1 MFPMTDINI
10 LIRAIKSRD
19 VPVLDIVRALA
30 NVMLYAEQQ
39 LRGGPVVMMASAKPL
54 DSDELVV
61 ELQRACDC
69 HAEAV
74 EARKIDWM
82 SIMAALVKLIP
93 LLF

>member
-39 LRGGPVVMMASAKPL
+39 LRGGPVVMMASAKQL

-61 ELQRACDC
+61 ELQKACDC

-74 EARKIDWM
+74 EARKIDWTT
-82 SIMAALVKLIP
+82 ILAALVKLLP